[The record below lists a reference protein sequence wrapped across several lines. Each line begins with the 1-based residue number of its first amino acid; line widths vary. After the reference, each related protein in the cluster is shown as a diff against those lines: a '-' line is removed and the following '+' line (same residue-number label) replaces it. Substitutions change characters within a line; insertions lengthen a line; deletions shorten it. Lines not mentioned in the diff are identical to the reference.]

1 MKMITT
7 ANHNKIKYYKEPI
20 RNRIELPQA
29 RENVTTVAK
38 VFQFCILLVK
48 IPTQA
53 FYKNHT
59 VK

>member
-29 RENVTTVAK
+29 KENVITVAK
-38 VFQFCILLVK
+38 LHFVLVLYF
-48 IPTQA
+48 IG
-53 FYKNHT
+53 
-59 VK
+59 